1 MNWTTI
7 INEFDPQS
15 RQWTP
20 TNNPLPNRF
29 NAAGICELPFG
40 PGRKF
45 TQSGALSHNVGNWR
59 SR

>member
-29 NAAGICELPFG
+29 NAAGIYELPFG

-45 TQSGALSHNVGNWR
+45 TQSGALSHNVGN
-59 SR
+59 